1 MPINDNEQN
10 EVVTK
15 FLELLEACYCGKL
28 KQFSDDFSN
37 SDAAFYEKLRKEV
50 QRSKIGEISAK
61 KEDIFK
67 KYNFFL
73 EYKLW
78 EKNNTDIK
86 MKNFDLKVD
95 GLIKSLC
102 K

>member
-1 MPINDNEQN
+1 MPLNENKKN
-10 EVVTK
+10 EHVTR
-15 FLELLEACYCGKL
+15 FLELLDVCYDGKL
-28 KQFSDDFSN
+28 KTFSDDFSN
-37 SDAAFYEKLRKEV
+37 CDDTFYEKLKKEI
-50 QRSKIGEISAK
+50 QRARARPITLK

-78 EKNNTDIK
+78 EKNNTDLK
-86 MKNFDLKVD
+86 MKKFDLKVD
-95 GLIKSLC
+95 GLIKSIC

>member
-1 MPINDNEQN
+1 MRIEKNKQLA
-10 EVVTK
+10 K
-15 FLELLEACYCGKL
+15 FLELLEACYSGRL
-28 KQFSDDFSN
+28 KQFSDDFSD
-37 SDAAFYEKLRKEV
+37 SDPVFYEKLRKEL
-50 QRSKIGEISAK
+50 QRCKIGEITAK
-61 KEDIFK
+61 KEDNFK

-73 EYKLW
+73 EYKFW

-86 MKNFDLKVD
+86 MKNFDVKVD

>member
-1 MPINDNEQN
+1 MSINETEQN
-10 EVVTK
+10 EHVAK
-15 FLELLEACYCGKL
+15 FLKLLEACYDGVL
-28 KQFSDDFSN
+28 KKFSDEFSN
-37 SDAAFYEKLRKEV
+37 YDVNFYEKLRKEV
-50 QRSKIGEISAK
+50 QRSKVGKISVK

-78 EKNNTDIK
+78 EKNNTDTK
-86 MKNFDLKVD
+86 MKKFDLKVD
-95 GLIKSLC
+95 GLVRSLC

>member
-1 MPINDNEQN
+1 MSIDDIKQNEQ
-10 EVVTK
+10 VTK
-15 FLELLEACYCGKL
+15 FLELLEACYNGKL
-28 KQFSDDFSN
+28 KQFSDDFSD
-37 SDAAFYEKLRKEV
+37 SDSTFYEKLRKEV
-50 QRSKIGEISAK
+50 QRSKVGEISAK

-78 EKNNTDIK
+78 EKNN
-86 MKNFDLKVD
+86 MDLKKKKFNLQVD

>member
-1 MPINDNEQN
+1 MSLNENQMNDN
-10 EVVTK
+10 VSK
-15 FLELLEACYCGKL
+15 FLNLLEICYNGNL
-28 KQFSDDFSN
+28 KKFSDDFSN
-37 SDAAFYEKLRKEV
+37 FDDTFYEKIKKEV
-50 QRSKIGEISAK
+50 QRAKAGSVSLK

-86 MKNFDLKVD
+86 IKFFDSKVTL
-95 GLIKSLC
+95 LIKSLY